1 MKVLLIA
8 KTDFINILYNILNS
22 DNNSDNDIFLP
33 LRKCCKLQKIIP
45 MMKIIIIINN
55 LSYGFGKRKLMK
67 IPAIKVATLSQLC
80 KNKKELDFFNIIFDN
95 IFWKNIVT
103 ETNQY
108 HGDKANNE

>member
-1 MKVLLIA
+1 
-8 KTDFINILYNILNS
+8 
-22 DNNSDNDIFLP
+22 
-33 LRKCCKLQKIIP
+33 
-45 MMKIIIIINN
+45 
-55 LSYGFGKRKLMK
+55 MK